1 MTSKYTCRCGK
12 QYIRQDAF
20 KRHETMCRL
29 IYNYNYNRDNNGK
42 AKAIEINENI
52 QPTNTELYIMIV
64 NLMNKYDK
72 LQNDYDKLKSV
83 MTKAKR
89 DFDIIDYLKNNYE
102 CNISLIDF
110 IKNTNFNI
118 NIHEFEYICEKGYSK
133 GVLNLL
139 LRYIKTY
146 QSNVPICAFDIKINK
161 IYVFIQDKWCIVDN
175 DIQRQIFS
183 LIDVK
188 IFDAFKEWKNYY
200 ETKMDSD
207 VFSEI
212 YIKNMK
218 KIMVDID
225 VKNKMM
231 PLLYKNIMVN
241 VKDIIK

>member
-1 MTSKYTCRCGK
+1 MSFKYTCHCGK
-12 QYIRQDAF
+12 QYTRQDAF

-29 IYNYNYNRDNNGK
+29 IYNYNRNNNHYNK
-42 AKAIEINENI
+42 SIEINDNTE
-52 QPTNTELYIMIV
+52 PTNAELYTMIV
-64 NLMNKYDK
+64 NLMNKYNK
-72 LQNDYDKLKSV
+72 LQNDYDKLKSII
-83 MTKAKR
+83 TKAKR
-89 DFDIIDYLKNNYE
+89 DFDIIDYLKNNYI

-110 IKNTNFNI
+110 INSTDFII

-146 QSNVPICAFDIKINK
+146 KYLVPICSFDIKINK
-161 IYVFIQDKWCIVDN
+161 IYVYLSQEWHIIDN
-175 DIQRQIFS
+175 DIQRQLFNA
-183 LIDVK
+183 IDLK
-188 IFDAFKEWKNYY
+188 IFDAFKLWKKHY
-200 ETKMDSD
+200 ESKMDSD
-207 VFSEI
+207 IFSEI

-241 VKDIIK
+241 VKDFIK